1 MSNEQNFNGGG
12 RGDAWPSGPGDAPLT
27 LALDT
32 ATEWRSVALVR
43 GDTVLAERSTDL
55 REGGAASVL
64 AEIDEVLRAASVAV
78 GEVELFAAASGPG
91 SFTGLR
97 AGIATL
103 KALSVTLGR
112 PALGVPTLHAIAYA
126 ARPARLLAALVP
138 AGRGEVFA
146 QFLSVE
152 ADGEARELSTPA
164 HLSPARLFERAAEFG
179 GGVKWAGGGAH
190 KHSELIRE
198 AAGARGLDF
207 VELSESGGEAAE
219 GAWALA
225 PPVRSLAREVALVAR
240 ARLLRGVPAG
250 AHELRPLYVRPSDAE
265 LQEQCQQPS

>member
-1 MSNEQNFNGGG
+1 MSNEQNFNAVG
-12 RGDAWPSGPGDAPLT
+12 RGDAGPGGPGAAPLT

-32 ATEWRSVALVR
+32 ATERRSVALVR
-43 GDTVLAERSTDL
+43 GEEVLAARSADL

-64 AEIDEVLRAASVAV
+64 AEIDEVLRAAAVSV

-112 PALGVPTLHAIAYA
+112 PAVGVPTLHAIAYA

-146 QFLSVE
+146 QFLSVG
-152 ADGEARELSTPA
+152 AGGEARELSTPA

-179 GGVKWAGGGAH
+179 GGMKWAGGGAH
-190 KHSELIRE
+190 KHAELIRE
-198 AAGARGLDF
+198 AARELGFEFA
-207 VELSESGGEAAE
+207 ELSESGRDAAE
-219 GAWALA
+219 GAWALPEIA
-225 PPVRSLAREVALVAR
+225 
-240 ARLLRGVPAG
+240 VPYGQKAG
-250 AHELRPLYVRPSDAE
+250 SKSDHHS
-265 LQEQCQQPS
+265 P